1 MDEKGT
7 LLLIICYDLIDYLYC
22 ILEDKSLKTL
32 RLETRGS
39 RQLVSWAWLAS
50 FSILP
55 HITWLMLE
63 HRNLFSPIFSY
74 FI

>member
-7 LLLIICYDLIDYLYC
+7 LLLMICYDMIDYLYC

-63 HRNLFSPIFSY
+63 HRKESIFSY
-74 FI
+74 LI